1 MPIYEYR
8 CNKCRR
14 KASLYVKGFSGIA
27 DPTCPHCGSKEMSR
41 LFSTFAMVKT
51 DHDVYENILNDSDL
65 VNRMMANDP
74 KAMLEWSRRMG
85 GTEGEKE
92 PEYQEMVERL
102 ERGDS
107 MDSVVSDFQKR
118 EFGGDESPDMSSEG
132 GED

>member
-1 MPIYEYR
+1 MPIYEYW
-8 CNKCRR
+8 CKKCRR
-14 KASLYVKGFSGIA
+14 KVPLYVKGFSGIA
-27 DPTCPHCGSKEMSR
+27 DPTCPNCGSQEMTR
-41 LFSTFAMVKT
+41 LFSTFATVKT
-51 DHDVYENILNDSDL
+51 DHDVYENILGDSDL

-74 KAMLEWSRRMG
+74 KAMLEWSRKMG

-107 MDSVVSDFQKR
+107 PESVVSDFQRR
-118 EFGGDESPDMSSEG
+118 ESGGDEASDISSDE

>member
-8 CNKCRR
+8 CNGCRR
-14 KASLYVKGFSGIA
+14 KSSIYVKGFSGIA
-27 DPTCPHCGSKEMSR
+27 DPVCPKCGSKDMAR
-41 LFSTFAMVKT
+41 LFSTFSMVKT
-51 DHDVYENILNDSDL
+51 DQDVYENILNDSDL

-107 MDSVVSDFQKR
+107 MESVASDFQNR
-118 EFGGDESPDMSSEG
+118 EFSGNEPSDISSDG
-132 GED
+132 GEE